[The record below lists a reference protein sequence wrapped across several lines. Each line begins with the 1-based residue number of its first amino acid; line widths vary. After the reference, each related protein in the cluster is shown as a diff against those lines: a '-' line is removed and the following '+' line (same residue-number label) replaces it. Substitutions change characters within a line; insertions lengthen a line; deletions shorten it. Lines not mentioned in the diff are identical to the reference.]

1 MVALLV
7 AINLLIFVY
16 EFRLDQASFGELL
29 RRWGMVPDQLRRQ
42 PYSPI
47 SYMFLH
53 GSWLH
58 LIGNM
63 LFLWVFGRNLED
75 STGSARFL
83 LFYLACGLI
92 AAAGHFAVNPYSVN
106 PTVGASGA
114 IAGVMGAFLVKFP
127 RTYIVTLVPIFLFLT
142 TAEVP
147 AWLMLL
153 YWLFIQLVSGFGSLG
168 NVNYMSGGAAW
179 FAHIA
184 GFIAGM
190 LLIRLFPAHALQT
203 E

>member
-1 MVALLV
+1 
-7 AINLLIFVY
+7 
-16 EFRLDQASFGELL
+16 
-29 RRWGMVPDQLRRQ
+29 
-42 PYSPI
+42 
-47 SYMFLH
+47 
-53 GSWLH
+53 
-58 LIGNM
+58 
-63 LFLWVFGRNLED
+63 
-75 STGSARFL
+75 
-83 LFYLACGLI
+83 
-92 AAAGHFAVNPYSVN
+92 
-106 PTVGASGA
+106 
-114 IAGVMGAFLVKFP
+114 MGAFLVKFP